1 MARQASP
8 SPPSGSLCSC
18 AASSPPPFPPH
29 SHASSSS
36 SFSSPSSSFL
46 QHETMRKFPR
56 FVRFVMPSRPWN
68 DPDKIAWLQKT
79 IPRYVFGIPPLPSLP
94 FLPPSPSPSIPPSTI
109 QDKEVFP
116 TGAGGLDGAAR
127 LALQA
132 LLEVPREAGH
142 HRLVAT
148 GGGSGEEGTCEEECS
163 RVEEGASEGRRGR
176 RRRRRRRKR
185 RRTTRT
191 RRRRKK
197 QPHASPPA
205 RRPWFPSMEGTGSPS
220 RPPSSNGV
228 PSVCERLMRMRRGR
242 RRRPRRRRVQPWS
255 SNYEGSCKN
264 CGSTCTSSSNSS
276 SKN

>member
-1 MARQASP
+1 
-8 SPPSGSLCSC
+8 
-18 AASSPPPFPPH
+18 
-29 SHASSSS
+29 
-36 SFSSPSSSFL
+36 
-46 QHETMRKFPR
+46 
-56 FVRFVMPSRPWN
+56 
-68 DPDKIAWLQKT
+68 
-79 IPRYVFGIPPLPSLP
+79 
-94 FLPPSPSPSIPPSTI
+94 
-109 QDKEVFP
+109 
-116 TGAGGLDGAAR
+116 
-127 LALQA
+127 
-132 LLEVPREAGH
+132 
-142 HRLVAT
+142 LVAT

-163 RVEEGASEGRRGR
+163 RVEEGASEGRR
-176 RRRRRRRKR
+176 RRRRRRRKGRRRKRVRRRTRKGMRGRSRRKRRGVRKRRRRRRR

-205 RRPWFPSMEGTGSPS
+205 RRPWLPSMEGTGSPS
-220 RPPSSNGV
+220 RPPTLPPSSNGV